1 MELRNFRPII
11 ILFGVTMVL
20 LFILVIIN
28 AMSNNSSNNIKDT
41 EEENE
46 KINYPKVEDSPEEIL
61 SKVYNEKR
69 DYYTGF
75 LNNAMEHENIF
86 GNLKE
91 VNKGKLSITTRMAIT
106 LNSFDVNDL
115 GEINCNT
122 ISWNSNWK
130 GSCGSNK
137 QGIAYYIPV
146 SDFNL
151 RSEEIFNM
159 RLDYS
164 LLNIDDLKIGTC
176 TGPYSD
182 SYVFRYIKEQ
192 SIFVSM
198 KKDYSCKTNG
208 ILKVTDV
215 SKTQSRNLL
224 TLTVSYSKMQASL
237 INGKYYYGS
246 PTNYQDK
253 FFFDVNK
260 NGKYYF
266 RASTLVRS
274 FK

>member
-1 MELRNFRPII
+1 MELRNFRPLI
-11 ILFGVTMVL
+11 ILFGITIVL
-20 LFILVIIN
+20 LVVLLVINTIN
-28 AMSNNSSNNIKDT
+28 SNNSNNTKED
-41 EEENE
+41 EEETE
-46 KINYPKVEDSPEEIL
+46 TINYPKIEDSPEEIL

-75 LNNAMEHENIF
+75 LNNSLEHENIF
-86 GNLKE
+86 GNIGEVTKE
-91 VNKGKLSITTRMAIT
+91 KLAITTRMAIT

-115 GEINCNT
+115 GKINCST

-130 GSCGSNK
+130 GTCGSNK

-176 TGPYSD
+176 TGPYTD

-198 KKDYSCKTNG
+198 KKDYSCKNNG
-208 ILKVTDV
+208 ILKVTDIK
-215 SKTQSRNLL
+215 KTQSKNLL

-237 INGKYYYGS
+237 VHGTYYYGS
-246 PTNYQDK
+246 PSNYQDK
-253 FFFDVNK
+253 FFFDVTK
-260 NGKYYF
+260 DGKYYF
-266 RASTLVRS
+266 KASTLIHN